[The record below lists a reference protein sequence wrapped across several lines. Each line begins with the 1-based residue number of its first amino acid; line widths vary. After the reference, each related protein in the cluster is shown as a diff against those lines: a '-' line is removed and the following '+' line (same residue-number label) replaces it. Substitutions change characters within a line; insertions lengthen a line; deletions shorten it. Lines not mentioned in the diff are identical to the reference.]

1 MRSIPFASKITSEAP
16 QGDRAVSDDDLRK
29 IIRSIWSDGV
39 MAVNP
44 DGSDLQ
50 VQAAYG
56 MTVRVMPG
64 GCIISGAIGREDNI
78 RPITIDDAHPTL
90 KRIDRI
96 VARFD
101 LSESQRNI
109 EIYKKVGTPSTTPV
123 APELVRQP
131 NFYELALADVY
142 IGAGVSEI
150 TNNAV
155 LDQRAN
161 KELCGYVLP
170 AFPMDFD
177 LSEIS
182 TRWQELLESA
192 VEGTAAGNLQNSIN
206 KLRRD
211 IRTADISVIDVH
223 INSPS
228 LESELIDYFGSNIS
242 V

>member
-1 MRSIPFASKITSEAP
+1 MKSLPFESKFDENP
-16 QGDRAVSDDDLRK
+16 QGDRSIDDSTIRDIIKTVWSNGVAV
-29 IIRSIWSDGV
+29 
-39 MAVNP
+39 VNP
-44 DGSDLQ
+44 NGSDLQ
-50 VQAAYG
+50 VQAANG

-64 GCIISGAIGREDNI
+64 GCIIEGAIGRESSI
-78 RPITIDDAHPTL
+78 RTIGIDAAHPSL

-96 VARFD
+96 VARLD
-101 LSESQRNI
+101 LSESSRNI
-109 EIYKKVGTPSTTPV
+109 ELYKKVGTPSTTPT
-123 APELVRQP
+123 APELVTQS
-131 NFYELALADVY
+131 NYYEIALADVY
-142 IGAGVSEI
+142 VGAGVGEI
-150 TNNAV
+150 TSNAI

-170 AFPMDFD
+170 AFPMDFN

-192 VEGTAAGNLQNSIN
+192 IEGTAAGNLQNSIN

-211 IRTADISVIDVH
+211 IRTADINVIDVH

-228 LESELIDYFGSNIS
+228 LESELVDYFGSNIS